1 VCKVQERREE
11 EGCAGLG
18 KTGRIYVSQLADSE
32 SIDLRQQ
39 VKVVDNRK
47 WWGKASL

>member
-1 VCKVQERREE
+1 M
-11 EGCAGLG
+11 G
-18 KTGRIYVSQLADSE
+18 KAGRIYAGQLAASE
-32 SIDLRQQ
+32 SMSVRQQ